1 MMGGAMPG
9 MGLNPESLASGSK
22 FEFTKMQNDLWDATK
37 KTQFIYDRDFM
48 KSIYVE
54 F

>member
-22 FEFTKMQNDLWDATK
+22 FEFTKM
-37 KTQFIYDRDFM
+37 
-48 KSIYVE
+48 
-54 F
+54 